1 MRALQKGVIF
11 DISRGSIN
19 DGPGIRT
26 TVFLKG
32 CPLHCLWCHNPESIK
47 VKPELFFYADRC
59 TLCGTCATVCPEG
72 VHSFDNGI
80 HLIDYQKC
88 TTCGRCVESC
98 NYNALKILG
107 SEMSVEEV
115 MGEVLADQDFYH
127 KSGGGITLSGGE
139 PFRQFEFTLELLKR
153 SKEAGLNTCVETS
166 GYISKNKFK
175 QALPLIDVLLY
186 DYKFTDSENH
196 KRTTGVPNQL
206 ILSNLEEAYL
216 SSIAIILRCPI
227 IPGINDTDEHFK
239 GIRHLDTIYP
249 NLLGIEILPYHDMGN
264 NKRASIGENLTLPN
278 LKTTALGTSEGWLYH
293 LKSLGCEKALIK

>member
-1 MRALQKGVIF
+1 M
-11 DISRGSIN
+11 
-19 DGPGIRT
+19 
-26 TVFLKG
+26 
-32 CPLHCLWCHNPESIK
+32 
-47 VKPELFFYADRC
+47 
-59 TLCGTCATVCPEG
+59 
-72 VHSFDNGI
+72 
-80 HLIDYQKC
+80 
-88 TTCGRCVESC
+88 ESC

-139 PFRQFEFTLELLKR
+139 PFRQFEFSLELLKR

-186 DYKFTDSENH
+186 DYKLTDSENH

-216 SSIAIILRCPI
+216 SGIAIILRCPI

-264 NKRASIGENLTLPN
+264 NKRTSIGENLTLPN
-278 LKTTALGTSEGWLYH
+278 LKTTALGNFGRMVIS
-293 LKSLGCEKALIK
+293 S